1 MNYFNKNDEL
11 IVLGIET
18 TCDETG
24 ASVVS
29 VHKNGKQKI
38 LSNIVHSQYEE
49 HSGFGGIVP
58 EVAARAHLKNISF
71 IVSESLNKSKID
83 VSKINAVAVSSGP
96 GLIGGLIVGTSF
108 GKAFALSREIPF
120 IPVNHLEAHILSP
133 RLFDKIDFP
142 YLALLVSGGHTQ
154 LLYVE
159 DLDKVKRVGTTLDD
173 SVGETFDKASMI
185 LKLGWPGGRNI
196 EIAAKDGDPNFFKL
210 PRPMLKRKN
219 SDFSFSGLKTALFRL
234 AEKKNL
240 NKQTKSNLAASL
252 QLAIADVLE
261 DRCKNA
267 FKTIKNIN
275 KGCKNFVI
283 AGGVASNQIIRERL
297 EGLGAHNNF
306 SVFYPP
312 IEICTDN
319 AAMIAWNGVEKIKKH
334 GIENVNDFSFE
345 PRARWPLD
353 PEAKAVRN
361 AKEPR

>member
-159 DLDKVKRVGTTLDD
+159 DLDKVRRIGTTLDD

-219 SDFSFSGLKTALFRL
+219 CDFSFSGLKTALFRL

-275 KGCKNFVI
+275 RGCKNFVI

>member
-159 DLDKVKRVGTTLDD
+159 DLDKVKRIGTTLDD

-219 SDFSFSGLKTALFRL
+219 CDFSFSGLKTALFRL

-275 KGCKNFVI
+275 RGCKNFVI

>member
-1 MNYFNKNDEL
+1 M
-11 IVLGIET
+11 
-18 TCDETG
+18 
-24 ASVVS
+24 
-29 VHKNGKQKI
+29 
-38 LSNIVHSQYEE
+38 
-49 HSGFGGIVP
+49 
-58 EVAARAHLKNISF
+58 
-71 IVSESLNKSKID
+71 
-83 VSKINAVAVSSGP
+83 
-96 GLIGGLIVGTSF
+96 
-108 GKAFALSREIPF
+108 
-120 IPVNHLEAHILSP
+120 
-133 RLFDKIDFP
+133 FDKIDFP

-159 DLDKVKRVGTTLDD
+159 DLDKVKRIGTTLDD

-275 KGCKNFVI
+275 KGCTNFVV
-283 AGGVASNQIIRERL
+283 AGGVASNQLIRERL
-297 EGLGAHNNF
+297 RSLGAHNNF

-334 GIENVNDFSFE
+334 GIENVNNFSFE